1 MFCLN
6 LIFFCL
12 KYLKYYFKN
21 FYLFD
26 EVCGNVTNT
35 FNVAIFVDSLQ
46 SIGFFQVTI
55 DDLSFTNV
63 KDLFETSVPPALFVA
78 VMALQLKYFSPL
90 SEREETI
97 VHCSIQVVE
106 DSDAIGQQDDNFY
119 EEGWNVTTLYSK
131 SKKYVVIFTEF
142 CWRFLE
148 IYLDDIIV
156 DVTFLLIL
164 QQVSSTH
171 VITLFILLCPLVGL
185 KARHMWYPLLTLYI
199 STLIMLKMIYQVTMV
214 EPHSFDLTDD
224 CPVCI

>member
-1 MFCLN
+1 M
-6 LIFFCL
+6 
-12 KYLKYYFKN
+12 KY
-21 FYLFD
+21 
-26 EVCGNVTNT
+26 VCGNVANAIY
-35 FNVAIFVDSLQ
+35 VGIFVDSLQ
-46 SIGFFQVTI
+46 SIGFFQVAI

-63 KDLFETSVPPALFVA
+63 KDLFETSIPPALFVA
-78 VMALQLKYFSPL
+78 VMALQLKYFNPL
-90 SEREETI
+90 SEREET
-97 VHCSIQVVE
+97 VVQYSIQVGD
-106 DSDAIGQQDDNFY
+106 DSGTTGQQDNNFDKV
-119 EEGWNVTTLYSK
+119 GWNITTLYGK

-164 QQVSSTH
+164 QQISSTH

-214 EPHSFDLTDD
+214 EPHTFDLTDN

>member
-1 MFCLN
+1 M
-6 LIFFCL
+6 
-12 KYLKYYFKN
+12 
-21 FYLFD
+21 
-26 EVCGNVTNT
+26 
-35 FNVAIFVDSLQ
+35 AIFVDSLQ

-90 SEREETI
+90 SEREEII
-97 VHCSIQVVE
+97 VHCSIQAV
-106 DSDAIGQQDDNFY
+106 DDTDAISQQDDNFY
-119 EEGWNVTTLYSK
+119 KVGSTLYSK

-148 IYLDDIIV
+148 IYLDYIIV
-156 DVTFLLIL
+156 VVTFLLIL

-199 STLIMLKMIYQVTMV
+199 STLIILKMIYQVTMV